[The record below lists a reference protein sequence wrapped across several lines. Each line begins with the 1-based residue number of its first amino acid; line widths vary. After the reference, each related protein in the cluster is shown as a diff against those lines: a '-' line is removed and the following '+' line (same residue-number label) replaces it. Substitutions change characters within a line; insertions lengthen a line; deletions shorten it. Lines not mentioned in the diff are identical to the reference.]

1 VDLLNSALNRNGLA
15 AIRNGRTLTIV
26 NKDEAKTRHIPVV
39 LESNPDNIPRTDEMV
54 TQIIPVR
61 YIEVTQLVK
70 DLQPLVSTATTM
82 TANEAGNS
90 LIMTDTRANINRVAQ
105 IIQAIDQGAE
115 EVTELRVFH
124 LEFADPTEM
133 ATLLTGLFPDSSS
146 SGSQASMRFGRGGFP
161 DFFGRSRD
169 SGSSS
174 SSSAQS
180 ERVKKRARVL
190 AVADPRTSSV
200 IVSAVS
206 GLMGQVEEMIR
217 QLDANPAKKQK
228 VYVFEVNPG
237 DVAQVQEVLEDMF
250 ETSNN
255 NRNSRNNASQRNTAL
270 QNRAT
275 QNQQTGTSNNRNTT
289 TRNSNR
295 SGNLGG
301 GF

>member
-1 VDLLNSALNRNGLA
+1 LLS
-15 AIRNGRTLTIV
+15 
-26 NKDEAKTRHIPVV
+26 
-39 LESNPDNIPRTDEMV
+39 
-54 TQIIPVR
+54 
-61 YIEVTQLVK
+61 
-70 DLQPLVSTATTM
+70 
-82 TANEAGNS
+82 
-90 LIMTDTRANINRVAQ
+90 
-105 IIQAIDQGAE
+105 
-115 EVTELRVFH
+115 
-124 LEFADPTEM
+124 
-133 ATLLTGLFPDSSS
+133 GLFPDSSS
-146 SGSQASMRFGRGGFP
+146 SGSQASMRFGGRGGGFP
-161 DFFGRSRD
+161 DFFGRGGRD

-174 SSSAQS
+174 SSSGAQS

-237 DVAQVQEVLEDMF
+237 DVSQIQQVLEDMF
-250 ETSNN
+250 ESSSN
-255 NRNSRNNASQRNTAL
+255 NRNSRNNSSQQNTAL

-275 QNQQTGTSNNRNTT
+275 QNQQTGNSNNRNTT

-295 SGNLGG
+295 SGNIGG